1 MEHIII
7 YKCLVIVIIYE
18 YLMIIIIYM
27 NDYKID
33 IICTYY

>member
-1 MEHIII
+1 MEDIII